1 MRSVLLAFFTI
12 LTFLTGC
19 KPENP
24 VRVVQIPKVEKKQ
37 EATVPPVAGAMA
49 KTLENDIQPPKMEA
63 PAHWVPAT
71 LDAIRKGSWK
81 VASPDNQDSIDIS
94 VTVFPGDVG
103 GMLANVNRW
112 RGQLG
117 LKPWDDMILN
127 SHLQDVVIAGL
138 NAKLVVL
145 LEEGDKGTLGAILP
159 REGFTWF
166 FKMTGPKGMVLKEE
180 AYFRQFLTTV
190 HF

>member
-1 MRSVLLAFFTI
+1 M
-12 LTFLTGC
+12 
-19 KPENP
+19 
-24 VRVVQIPKVEKKQ
+24 
-37 EATVPPVAGAMA
+37 PPVAGAMA

-166 FKMTGPKGMVLKEE
+166 FKMTGPKGMVSKEE